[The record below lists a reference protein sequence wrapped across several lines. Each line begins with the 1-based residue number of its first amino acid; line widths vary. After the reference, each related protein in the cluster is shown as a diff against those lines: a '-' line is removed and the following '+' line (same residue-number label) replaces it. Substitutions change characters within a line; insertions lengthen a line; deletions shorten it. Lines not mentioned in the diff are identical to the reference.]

1 MLQSKMLQTRRSR
14 QERVKVARNSEN
26 ILKDCPE
33 LETYL
38 VGDQQL
44 AVDIYT
50 VNQMSESLKKSL
62 LDLLEGNMR
71 EFYESTP
78 SGWDR
83 SEKSVEMFDSNSRHV
98 VLSKDGEPVAFSHFQ
113 FDMDHGVDVI
123 YCYELQI
130 LETWRRKGIGR

>member
-1 MLQSKMLQTRRSR
+1 MLQTRRSR
-14 QERVKVARNSEN
+14 QERVKVARNSKN

-44 AVDIYT
+44 AVDFYT
-50 VNQMSESLKKSL
+50 VNQMSENLKKSL
-62 LDLLEGNMR
+62 LDLLEENMK

-83 SEKSVEMFDSNSRHV
+83 LEKSVEMFDSNSRHV

-113 FDMDHGVDVI
+113 FDMDYGVDVI